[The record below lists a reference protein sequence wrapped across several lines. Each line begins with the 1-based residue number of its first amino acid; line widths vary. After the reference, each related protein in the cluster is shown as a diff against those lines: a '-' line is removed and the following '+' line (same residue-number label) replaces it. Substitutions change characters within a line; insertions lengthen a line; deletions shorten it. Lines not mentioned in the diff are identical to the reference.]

1 MKQKSMI
8 RRLLTLGRGVVA
20 GMPEDAEQRDPLQLF
35 GDWFAD
41 AEKSGLL
48 MPEAMTLATA
58 TGEGRP
64 SARMVLMKDYDED
77 GFVFFTNYGSRKAV
91 ELDSN
96 PYAALLFH
104 WSALQRQVRIEG
116 SVSRVTQSVRF
127 GRTATVG
134 RPINSESKPAYG
146 SGGRRRRIRLQV
158 QRQAFS
164 RQLNGPGVSRLQN
177 ESGYVGGTAELRV
190 DVRRHHTSGLRSASQ
205 PGEPGGGQVVV
216 SNQVIR
222 QRTFSD
228 EEIDVP
234 AEIGEALVRPRVARI
249 HESWC
254 TGRRSHT
261 ERHALGCVGHVPARD
276 DHISRDDL
284 AAGNHL
290 ANRHRKARV
299 YEEVA
304 QHGGQTI
311 EQLPGPGR
319 APYLQRVQGSGRMNT
334 VSKREEQT
342 RQGPDVVRVEVGQE
356 QVRQSVPG

>member
-116 SVSRVTQSVRF
+116 SVSRVTQEESREYFNSRHRGSRIGAWASRQSDELPGRAVLEQRVRDYEQKF
-127 GRTATVG
+127 SSDVPLPSFWGGYRL
-134 RPINSESKPAYG
+134 KPATFEFWQ
-146 SGGRRRRIRLQV
+146 GR
-158 QRQAFS
+158 
-164 RQLNGPGVSRLQN
+164 VSRLHD
-177 ESGYVGGTAELRV
+177 RV
-190 DVRRHHTSGLRSASQ
+190 CFERR
-205 PGEPGGGQVVV
+205 
-216 SNQVIR
+216 
-222 QRTFSD
+222 D
-228 EEIDVP
+228 
-234 AEIGEALVRPRVARI
+234 IG
-249 HESWC
+249 W
-254 TGRRSHT
+254 
-261 ERHALGCVGHVPARD
+261 
-276 DHISRDDL
+276 
-284 AAGNHL
+284 
-290 ANRHRKARV
+290 KAYRV
-299 YEEVA
+299 Y
-304 QHGGQTI
+304 
-311 EQLPGPGR
+311 P
-319 APYLQRVQGSGRMNT
+319 
-334 VSKREEQT
+334 
-342 RQGPDVVRVEVGQE
+342 
-356 QVRQSVPG
+356 

>member
-116 SVSRVTQSVRF
+116 SVSRVTQEESREYFNSRHRGSRIGAWASRQSDELPGRAVLEQRVRDYEQKF
-127 GRTATVG
+127 SSDVPLPSFWGGYRL
-134 RPINSESKPAYG
+134 KPATFEFWQ
-146 SGGRRRRIRLQV
+146 GR
-158 QRQAFS
+158 
-164 RQLNGPGVSRLQN
+164 VSRLHD
-177 ESGYVGGTAELRV
+177 RV
-190 DVRRHHTSGLRSASQ
+190 CFERR
-205 PGEPGGGQVVV
+205 
-216 SNQVIR
+216 
-222 QRTFSD
+222 D
-228 EEIDVP
+228 
-234 AEIGEALVRPRVARI
+234 IGWNAY
-249 HESWC
+249 
-254 TGRRSHT
+254 
-261 ERHALGCVGHVPARD
+261 
-276 DHISRDDL
+276 
-284 AAGNHL
+284 
-290 ANRHRKARV
+290 RV
-299 YEEVA
+299 Y
-304 QHGGQTI
+304 
-311 EQLPGPGR
+311 P
-319 APYLQRVQGSGRMNT
+319 
-334 VSKREEQT
+334 
-342 RQGPDVVRVEVGQE
+342 
-356 QVRQSVPG
+356 

>member
-116 SVSRVTQSVRF
+116 SVSRVTQEESREYFNSRHRGSRIGAWASRQSDELPGRAVLEQRVRDYEQKF
-127 GRTATVG
+127 SSDVPLPSFWGGYRL
-134 RPINSESKPAYG
+134 KPATFEFWQ
-146 SGGRRRRIRLQV
+146 GR
-158 QRQAFS
+158 
-164 RQLNGPGVSRLQN
+164 VSRLHD
-177 ESGYVGGTAELRV
+177 RV
-190 DVRRHHTSGLRSASQ
+190 CFERR
-205 PGEPGGGQVVV
+205 
-216 SNQVIR
+216 
-222 QRTFSD
+222 D
-228 EEIDVP
+228 
-234 AEIGEALVRPRVARI
+234 IG
-249 HESWC
+249 W
-254 TGRRSHT
+254 
-261 ERHALGCVGHVPARD
+261 
-276 DHISRDDL
+276 
-284 AAGNHL
+284 
-290 ANRHRKARV
+290 KAYR
-299 YEEVA
+299 
-304 QHGGQTI
+304 
-311 EQLPGPGR
+311 
-319 APYLQRVQGSGRMNT
+319 
-334 VSKREEQT
+334 
-342 RQGPDVVRVEVGQE
+342 
-356 QVRQSVPG
+356 